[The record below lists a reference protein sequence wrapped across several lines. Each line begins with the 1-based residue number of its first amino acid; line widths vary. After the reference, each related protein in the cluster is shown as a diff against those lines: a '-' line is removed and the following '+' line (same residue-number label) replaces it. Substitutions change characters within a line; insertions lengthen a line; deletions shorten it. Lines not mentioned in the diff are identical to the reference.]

1 MFIQTESTS
10 DAAAMRFL
18 PGRQVM
24 PSGTAEFLSRDASQR
39 SPLAE
44 RLFGIEGVAAVSLA
58 ADSITVRKRPEKEWH
73 VLKPAIL
80 GVIMEHFVEHK
91 PVMLGREAEDSAG
104 DGPGAE
110 VEDPEAAAQIE
121 ELIATRIRP
130 AAKQDGGDVIFR
142 GLKGGVAYLEFQGQA
157 HQLRA
162 GIERMLRHYV
172 PEVQRVAD
180 QREAQPKPGLVKPE
194 AQTIQALLDDRIN
207 PAVSAHGGYVALVDV
222 QDEVAYIRL
231 EGGCQGCGMADVT
244 LRQGIEVEIKRA
256 VPAISTVLDVTDH
269 AGGRNPYYQ
278 PGKGGASPV

>member
-10 DAAAMRFL
+10 DPASMRFL
-18 PGRQVM
+18 PGRQVL
-24 PSGTAEFLSRDASQR
+24 PSGTAEFMSRDASQR

-44 RLFGIEGVAAVSLA
+44 RLFGIEGVVAVSLA
-58 ADSITVRKRPEKEWH
+58 ADSITVRKRSEKEWH

-91 PVMLGREAEDSAG
+91 PVMLGREAEDAAG
-104 DGPGAE
+104 DGSE
-110 VEDPEAAAQIE
+110 VEDPEAATQID

-172 PEVQRVAD
+172 PEVRRVAD
-180 QREAQPKPGLVKPE
+180 HREAQPKPGLGKPE

-222 QDEVAYIRL
+222 LDDVAYIRL

-256 VPAISTVLDVTDH
+256 VPAISSVLDVTDH
-269 AGGRNPYYQ
+269 AGGSNPYYQ
-278 PGKGGASPV
+278 PGKGGASAV